1 MSNYS
6 SIFGDLTRHVQA
18 RIDAA
23 SRNNKQIFD
32 SAIYPTYL
40 DWGTPSVGLSF
51 EEILGKYGI
60 SIAAATVG
68 DGSKEPVIGQQGVET
83 YANKVLKHAIS
94 RALTTAEY
102 RKVLA
107 ILDSKSISG
116 EEAKKQ
122 LIDIMWGAVSD
133 VTKGVQS
140 KIDMIFLG
148 ALSNEGRFTF
158 DDDNNPEG
166 GVKGTIDYGMPA
178 GNIATANTEWTGA
191 NIADFDPFEDLQALI
206 AAAGDKVKF
215 SHFLVAPSKLY
226 LILRSNK
233 MRAAVF
239 GMDKSGAPLTL
250 VALNQFMET
259 NSLPTFV
266 KISRTCNVKKGKDVY
281 PVTPWNAKN
290 IVAVPEGKL
299 GIIENAYADSELKK
313 EPGVAYS
320 MFERIRI
327 SQWGV
332 GEVQGT
338 NGTEYTKAES
348 LSLPVLTEINGIYT
362 LKTES

>member
-1 MSNYS
+1 MSNFS
-6 SIFGDLTRHVQA
+6 SIFGDLVRHVQA

-40 DWGTPSVGLSF
+40 DWGTPTVSLSF
-51 EEILGKYGI
+51 EELLGKYGI
-60 SIAAATVG
+60 SIAAATIG

-83 YANKVLKHAIS
+83 YANKVLKHALS
-94 RALTTAEY
+94 RSLTTAEY

-107 ILDSKSISG
+107 IMDSKSISG
-116 EEAKKQ
+116 DEAKKQ
-122 LIDIMWGAVSD
+122 LIEIMWGAVSD
-133 VTKGVQS
+133 VTKGVQA

-148 ALSNEGRFTF
+148 ALSNEGVFTF
-158 DDDNNPEG
+158 DNTNNPEG
-166 GVKGTIDYGMPA
+166 GVKGTINYGMPGA
-178 GNIATANTEWTGA
+178 NVATADTEWTEA
-191 NIADFDPFEDLQALI
+191 NLATFDPFEDLQDLI
-206 AAAGDKVKF
+206 AAADDKVAL
-215 SHFLVAPSKLY
+215 SHFLIAPSKLN
-226 LILRSNK
+226 LMLRSKK

-239 GMDKSGAPLTL
+239 GTDKSGSPLTL
-250 VALNQFMET
+250 KSLNEFMES

-266 KISRTCNVKKGKDVY
+266 KIRRTCNVKKGNDVY

-290 IVAVPEGKL
+290 IVAVPAGKL
-299 GIIENAYADSELKK
+299 GIIENAYADSELKQ
-313 EPGVAYS
+313 EPGVSYS

-332 GEVQGT
+332 GEAQGT
-338 NGTEYTKAES
+338 NGTEFTKAES

-362 LKTES
+362 LKTEN